1 METLFYKAL
10 RGFLK
15 AILIVLLILKVVKM
29 LIFQGFTELGI
40 ELKMGV
46 EVWKQQI
53 CPFRQ
58 SNICSKM

>member
-1 METLFYKAL
+1 M
-10 RGFLK
+10 
-15 AILIVLLILKVVKM
+15 VKM

-46 EVWKQQI
+46 KAWEQQI

-58 SNICSKM
+58 SNICPKM